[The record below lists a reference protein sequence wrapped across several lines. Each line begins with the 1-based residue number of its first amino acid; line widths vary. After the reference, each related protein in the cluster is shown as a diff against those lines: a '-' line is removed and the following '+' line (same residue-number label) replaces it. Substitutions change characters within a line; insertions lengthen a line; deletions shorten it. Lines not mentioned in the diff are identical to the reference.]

1 MAELIFNKLHERLSD
16 IEDWKKEVDPVIKG
30 LEKSI
35 GELKLSVATKDDMR
49 ELRLAINDNN
59 ENFSAALQSVPA
71 RLAASSMLV
80 ALFGAIA
87 MAVAAIAAFYK

>member
-1 MAELIFNKLHERLSD
+1 MAELIFDKLHERLSD